1 MRFRLTPRD
10 ATFFDLLAASASHLV
25 KGADLLAQLIGAPPA
40 ERAGYAEQLKQVEH
54 DADESTHA
62 IMRRLNQTF
71 VTPFDRDDIYNLGS
85 ALDDCM
91 DAMEAAGDLIVLYRI
106 HDLPSGVTEQVATL
120 QRSAELTVGAMPRL
134 AHLDDELTEYWIE
147 VNRLENEAD
156 RAYRELLAL
165 LFQSPRY
172 QESPAAVIEMF
183 KLKGIIDILE
193 QAADS
198 FETVA
203 NYVETIAVKES

>member
-10 ATFFDLLAASASHLV
+10 VTFFDLLATSAGHLV
-25 KGADLLAQLIGAPPA
+25 TGADLLAQLIGAPPA
-40 ERAGYAEQLKQVEH
+40 ERPPYAEQLGQAEH
-54 DADESTHA
+54 DADDSTHA

-71 VTPFDRDDIYNLGS
+71 VTPFDRDDIYALAS

-91 DAMEAAGDLIVLYRI
+91 DNMEAAGDLIVLYRV
-106 HDLPSGVTEQVATL
+106 HELPEGVNKQVSTL
-120 QRSAELTVGAMPRL
+120 QRAAELTAAAMPKL
-134 AHLDDELTEYWIE
+134 QNMDEELTEYWIE

-156 RAYRELLAL
+156 RAYRDLLAL

-183 KLKGIIDILE
+183 KLKGIIDVLE

-198 FETVA
+198 FEKVA
-203 NYVETIAVKES
+203 NFVETIVLKES

>member
-1 MRFRLTPRD
+1 LRFRLTPRD
-10 ATFFDLLAASASHLV
+10 ATFFDLLATSAGHLV

-40 ERAGYAEQLKQVEH
+40 ERASYAEELKKVEH
-54 DADESTHA
+54 EADDSTHA

-71 VTPFDRDDIYNLGS
+71 VTPFDRDDIYNLAS
-85 ALDDCM
+85 TLDDCM
-91 DAMEAAGDLIVLYRI
+91 DNMEAAGDLIVLYRV
-106 HDLPSGVTEQVATL
+106 HDLPEGVTDQVSIL
-120 QRSAELTVGAMPRL
+120 QRSAELTAGAMPQL
-134 AHLDDELTEYWIE
+134 AHIGDELTEYWIE
-147 VNRLENEAD
+147 INRLENEAD
-156 RAYRELLAL
+156 RSYRELLAL

-183 KLKGIIDILE
+183 KLKGIIDVLE

-203 NYVETIAVKES
+203 NYVETISVKES